1 MPNQSQAVA
10 LLRSGLF
17 APRSTDAIR
26 ANEIANGFTQ
36 LGRARIPLDE
46 KQLCSSRLE
55 KESYYLA
62 LHSLR
67 WLDHLLRVGGESYE
81 RQWVRLMELW
91 WSTNSETDTATSRV
105 WSFTVLSQRVQ
116 TIALGQALV
125 SQLDR
130 SFISVHFENLA
141 NQLEEAPDPDA
152 LRRATLALL
161 LIAGED
167 EGLKSFVSDQLKI
180 ALERFV
186 RPSGGLFGKD
196 LQAMAE
202 SRGEWERWFELL
214 LGWGIDMRGFRDSLY
229 NSEFWLHMASP
240 NGHLVP
246 LGANLPSVDSLRSAF
261 PDMTYMLTKG
271 AVGSPP
277 GFSFIAEEEGISSS
291 RSGWGETERLLD
303 EETHWTLWSGPARGR
318 GAHQDGGRLT
328 FSSRGIDWL
337 IDLEGEQFD
346 DASVHSG
353 IEIEGRPYRY
363 AARSS
368 LVRADTN
375 SELDEVVVTPKTFL
389 PAQWTR
395 DVIFVKSKFY
405 LVVKDIVRA
414 SRGVRGKVNWI
425 INPDADLEVRGN
437 EIRCCVEGKSL
448 RLNIFGVDADPS
460 IEHLRDDYGQLVGKR
475 ISVEFEGA
483 SNRIVTVIS
492 DVLDEEKFSVVRKPA
507 PGHWV
512 ILDHQDKGVDERLV
526 HTTDGSVL
534 LDTGETPEASIA
546 RAEKVLAQGALSD
559 EQALE
564 QRVAV
569 REVIKDAKR
578 RAWADSSARNRSSLI
593 EELALFARENAVAP
607 LRDHGLSAALIDLA
621 GTDLIDAVPKEFL
634 GQLRRRSNLIGWS
647 ARNLQRFYK
656 FPIHTSH
663 EPTYSGEVP
672 EEDWIWSVDCGQ
684 IVPSALIRPKH
695 GDTLMVYLH
704 GATDRTRHAL
714 PRYER
719 VRSFSKIAQ
728 GPVVFFSDPT
738 LDLDNRMILS
748 WYLGTEE
755 VNLHRTIAQMI
766 DSIALAYGVDRV
778 TVVGNS
784 GGGFSA
790 MQIASHLNGASFIS
804 VNGQTDIGRYT
815 PLLAEQASWASFG
828 EKRVC
833 DLSDAERA
841 RSSVLRRFELLNHDV
856 RGIVLQNIG
865 DDHHYSEHYLPLK
878 HQVLSQSTNSTV
890 EFVEKFMGEGHVAP
904 TPAEYEEVVTTWMN
918 RERERGASFQGLRSA
933 TFG

>member
-1 MPNQSQAVA
+1 MQHQSQAVA

-17 APRSTDAIR
+17 APRSTDEIR
-26 ANEIANGFTQ
+26 ANEIVNGVIH
-36 LGRARIPLDE
+36 LGKARIPLDE
-46 KQLCSSRLE
+46 THLCSSQLE
-55 KESYYLA
+55 NESYYLA

-67 WLDHLLRVGGESYE
+67 WLDHLLRVEGESYE
-81 RQWVRLMELW
+81 HHWVKLLELW
-91 WSTNSETDTATSRV
+91 WSVNSEVDTATSRV

-116 TIALGQALV
+116 AIALGQELI

-141 NQLEEAPDPDA
+141 NQLEEAPDPEA
-152 LRRATLALL
+152 LRRAALALL

-167 EGLKSFVSDQLKI
+167 KGLKSFVGDQLKI

-202 SRGEWERWFELL
+202 SRSEWEWWFELL
-214 LGWGIDMRGFRDSLY
+214 LGWGVDLRGFRENLY
-229 NSEFWLHMASP
+229 NPEFWLHMISP
-240 NGHLVP
+240 NGRLVP
-246 LGANLPSVDSLRSAF
+246 LGTNLPSADSLSSTF
-261 PDMTYMLTKG
+261 PEMAYMLTKG

-318 GAHQDGGRLT
+318 DAHQDGGRLT

-337 IDLEGEQFD
+337 IDIEGEQFAN
-346 DASVHSG
+346 ASVHSG
-353 IEIEGRPYRY
+353 IEIEGRPYRS

-414 SRGVRGKVNWI
+414 SRGVRGRVNWI
-425 INPDADLEVRGN
+425 INPDADLESRGH
-437 EIRCCVEGKSL
+437 EIRCCLKGKSL
-448 RLNIFGVDADPS
+448 SLSIFGVDADPR
-460 IEHLRDDYGQLVGKR
+460 IEYLRDDSGQLVGKR

-483 SNRIVTVIS
+483 SKRIVTVIS
-492 DVLDEEKFSVVRKPA
+492 DVLDEGKFSVARKPA

-512 ILDHQDKGVDERLV
+512 IVDHRDKGVDERLV

-534 LDTGETPEASIA
+534 LDTGESPEVSIA
-546 RAEKVLAQGALSD
+546 RAEKALAQGTLSD
-559 EQALE
+559 EQALV
-564 QRVAV
+564 QRAEV
-569 REVIKDAKR
+569 REVIKDVKR
-578 RAWADSSARNRSSLI
+578 RAWADPSARNRSSLI
-593 EELALFARENAVAP
+593 EELSLFASQNAVPP
-607 LRDHGLSAALIDLA
+607 LRDHGLSAALVDLA
-621 GTDLIDAVPKEFL
+621 GADLIDVVPKDFV
-634 GQLRRRSNLIGWS
+634 GQLRRRSNLIGWGE
-647 ARNLQRFYK
+647 RDLQRFYK

-663 EPTYSGEVP
+663 EPSFKAEVP

-684 IVPSALIRPKH
+684 IVPSALIRPKQ

-728 GPVVFFSDPT
+728 GPVAFFSDPT

-748 WYLGTEE
+748 WYMGTEE
-755 VNLHRTIAQMI
+755 VTLHRTIAQMI
-766 DSIALAYGVDRV
+766 DSIAKAYEVDRV

-790 MQIASHLNGASFIS
+790 MQIASYLDGASFVS
-804 VNGQTDIGRYT
+804 VNGQSDIGRYT

-828 EKRVC
+828 KKMVC
-833 DLSDAERA
+833 DLSEPESV
-841 RSSVLRRFELLNHDV
+841 RSSVLRRFEELDHDV
-856 RGIVLQNIG
+856 RGIVVQNTG

-878 HQVLSQSTNSTV
+878 HQVLSHSANSTV
-890 EFVEKFMGEGHVAP
+890 EFVERFMGEGHVAP
-904 TPAEYEEVVTTWMN
+904 TPAEYEEIVTTWMD
-918 RERERGASFQGLRSA
+918 RERERGASFRGLRFETS
-933 TFG
+933 